1 MQGLGD
7 DRRTLEQ
14 YLDIFLDGKRTG
26 PPRVDVRRDGPVA
39 LAFGVPILSNVV
51 RLFPVASKG
60 VSTLP
65 ETKAST
71 RLDCDVGAAGQDGDG
86 DDTPIRC
93 KREGSSLPLF
103 SPFYTRSPGLLFGS
117 WLLTGEKNNYL
128 SLCFF

>member
-26 PPRVDVRRDGPVA
+26 PPRVDVRRGGPVA

-60 VSTLP
+60 VFTLP

-71 RLDCDVGAAGQDGDG
+71 RLDCDVGAAGQGWGWGWHSD
-86 DDTPIRC
+86 
-93 KREGSSLPLF
+93 PLQA
-103 SPFYTRSPGLLFGS
+103 Y
-117 WLLTGEKNNYL
+117 
-128 SLCFF
+128 